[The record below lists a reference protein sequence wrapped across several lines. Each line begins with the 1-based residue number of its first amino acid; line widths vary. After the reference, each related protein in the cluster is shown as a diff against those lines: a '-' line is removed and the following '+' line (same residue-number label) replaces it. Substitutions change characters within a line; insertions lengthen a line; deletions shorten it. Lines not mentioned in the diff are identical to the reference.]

1 MNFLGSYKARWHNSK
16 ILPLT
21 NYVKKSLFFELL
33 AEANF
38 YAEWGVGSSTEIAS
52 SFDKKG
58 ILSIE
63 SSPFWID
70 RAKQVVTRTPVHFV
84 HANIGPTGKLGY
96 PRRTLRPWF
105 RNRFPNYSLAL
116 EESCEHLGWWPD
128 LILVDGRFRSA
139 CFARAWLVAPPG
151 TQILFDDYV
160 DSSYSK
166 VEAFAQ
172 SPIEIR
178 DGVAHF
184 VVPAKVS
191 REDAKMFWEAEQ
203 YNPG

>member
-1 MNFLGSYKARWHNSK
+1 MKHKLRGHSDKILALSNFL
-16 ILPLT
+16 
-21 NYVKKSLFFELL
+21 KKSLFLELL
-33 AEANF
+33 GKANF
-38 YAEWGVGSSTEIAS
+38 YAEWGIGSSTEIAS

-70 RAKQVVTRTPVHFV
+70 RAKRVVTRTQVDFV

-96 PRRTLRPWF
+96 PRRFLRPLF
-105 RNRFPNYSLAL
+105 RNLYPSYSLAL
-116 EESCEHLGWWPD
+116 EESCEQIGWWPD

-139 CFARAWLVAPPG
+139 CFARAWLAAPPG

-160 DSSYSK
+160 DSSYSE

-184 VVPAKVS
+184 VVPGNVR
-191 REDAKMFWEAEQ
+191 REDAEMFWEAEKE
-203 YNPG
+203 NPA